1 MISQAMVVGDG
12 KPFVGLLVTL
22 DEEALARWKAARDIP
37 ESRTIEEMAI
47 DPELRAE
54 IQDAINATNSLVSHA
69 EAIKKFYILDRD
81 LTEEADELT
90 PTMKVKRN
98 VVARRYADAIEHLYR
113 R

>member
-1 MISQAMVVGDG
+1 M
-12 KPFVGLLVTL
+12 TL
-22 DEEALARWKAARDIP
+22 DEEAVSRWKQARNIP
-37 ESRTIEEMAI
+37 ESRTITDLAI
-47 DPELRAE
+47 DPTLRAE
-54 IQDAINATNSLVSHA
+54 IQDAINATNSMVSHA

-113 R
+113 P